1 MLLSFNSIEI
11 VLPWPRNLLTE
22 WKNKN
27 LLLARLIKVFRV
39 PLRLLILLNI
49 TNQSDKLI
57 AFVKNRSFP

>member
-49 TNQSDKLI
+49 SNQSDKLI
-57 AFVKNRSFP
+57 VFVKNRSFP

>member
-49 TNQSDKLI
+49 SNQSDKLI
-57 AFVKNRSFP
+57 AFEKNRSFP

>member
-57 AFVKNRSFP
+57 AFVKNRCFP